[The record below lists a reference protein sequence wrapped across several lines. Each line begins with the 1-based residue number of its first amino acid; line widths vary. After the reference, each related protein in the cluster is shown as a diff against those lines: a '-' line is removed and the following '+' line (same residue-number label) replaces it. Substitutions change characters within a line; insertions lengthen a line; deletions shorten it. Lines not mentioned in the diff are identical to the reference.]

1 MPRWDDDDLDEDE
14 LAEAEEDREDLAT
27 ALRQARR
34 KPRHFGIVARG
45 AEILA
50 MLAQRKPIRPG
61 ILRQLRRDKGGKQII
76 TGICEG
82 DGGASL
88 AFKVDGDLPK
98 IKKSHLREF
107 ISEATGLMTKPRF
120 EAGQNLEQ

>member
-27 ALRQARR
+27 ALRQARS

-88 AFKVDGDLPK
+88 AFKVAGDLPK

-120 EAGQNLEQ
+120 EAGEGSK

>member
-1 MPRWDDDDLDEDE
+1 VPRWDDDDLDEDE

-76 TGICEG
+76 TGICQG

-88 AFKVDGDLPK
+88 TFKVAGDLPK

-120 EAGQNLEQ
+120 EAGEGSK